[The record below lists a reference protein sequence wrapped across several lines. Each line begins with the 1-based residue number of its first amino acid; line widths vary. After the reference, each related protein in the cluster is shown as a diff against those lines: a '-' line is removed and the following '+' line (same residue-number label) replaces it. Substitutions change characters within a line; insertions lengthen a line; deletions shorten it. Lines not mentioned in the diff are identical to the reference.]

1 MTNLVEEHLGYAHA
15 IAAEILKKL
24 PPHVDRADVESA
36 AELGLV
42 QAARA
47 FDPTR
52 GIPFTTF
59 AYYRIRGAIY
69 DDLRQS
75 CRAVQVD
82 QKSKFEQAANEF
94 MTDHVSGM
102 AAAAPT
108 FSGIGSLVSG
118 IATTYLLSFESLS
131 HEPASQEELPVDTLI
146 REENRER
153 LHQALARLPKRN
165 REVLQAYY
173 FEDLSL
179 EEIGRRH
186 GLSKSW
192 LSRIHARSIQLLRE
206 AMASEPDELRAILP
220 AALPKK
226 QSVCSQP

>member
-1 MTNLVEEHLGYAHA
+1 LPRRASGPEEQVRASRQRIH
-15 IAAEILKKL
+15 
-24 PPHVDRADVESA
+24 DRLCVRHGRS
-36 AELGLV
+36 
-42 QAARA
+42 
-47 FDPTR
+47 
-52 GIPFTTF
+52 
-59 AYYRIRGAIY
+59 GA
-69 DDLRQS
+69 
-75 CRAVQVD
+75 
-82 QKSKFEQAANEF
+82 
-94 MTDHVSGM
+94 
-102 AAAAPT
+102 T
-108 FSGIGSLVSG
+108 FSGISSLVSG

-153 LHQALARLPKRN
+153 LHPALARLPKRN

-206 AMASEPDELRAILP
+206 AMASEPDELRAIVP
-220 AALPKK
+220 PALPKK
-226 QSVCSQP
+226 QTVCSQL